1 MSGISFLVF
10 MLLVLSNSCDSWTSI
25 HAHKRTTWWI
35 VLIAHVCATLTDIK
49 LANGEHCFSSCVIFS
64 FVFIFSL
71 VSLPSL
77 GMVSSH
83 INQYLTE
90 SYSRGTSIDLQRT
103 QKQSLF
109 QCSCLIKSSNLA
121 FLDSQPHLLKKKLF
135 SCSRFPYLEGFSV
148 EGELHICSHSV
159 SVLNQSGH
167 LIQL

>member
-49 LANGEHCFSSCVIFS
+49 LSANGEHCFSSCVIFS

-71 VSLPSL
+71 VSLPSF

-103 QKQSLF
+103 LKQPLF
-109 QCSCLIKSSNLA
+109 LVLLSHKIQQLGLPRLTAPSPQEETLSVA
-121 FLDSQPHLLKKKLF
+121 PGFLFRGVFSRRRATYMFSFSWGVPPISQ
-135 SCSRFPYLEGFSV
+135 V
-148 EGELHICSHSV
+148 T
-159 SVLNQSGH
+159 
-167 LIQL
+167 